1 MKPPCVSPLKFQ
13 YVIVGSSWSFEA
25 NSLDNRS
32 WCVSHPGPLAASN
45 CMSLNTMRSGTSSA
59 ATFPSTQAAN
69 SRSIAAAKFVE
80 PPQGARDKLRICST
94 GELVEGILCH
104 LCVDSNVNT
113 RLLKGSSAKSDT
125 SKPRAIDTSIGTPA
139 IEPETSTRAVSAP
152 LFAPVAATCST
163 TSFFMAAHCAF
174 TRSSSSVDACLPP
187 ITFLTNSCGKHCLP
201 LIFEEERT
209 ASLRFWRHLTRSGS
223 SGCRSPVTSSSW
235 VKGRSLDNFSF
246 KKPRRD
252 FARHLAG
259 TAATSI
265 SAQRLPHIFTSGTSS
280 FEVKRAIAFLYNAL
294 ALPPGKSFVA
304 TAAPKG
310 ANCFFSRG
318 AYFAASDGVS
328 ESRSLRSCST

>member
-1 MKPPCVSPLKFQ
+1 
-13 YVIVGSSWSFEA
+13 
-25 NSLDNRS
+25 
-32 WCVSHPGPLAASN
+32 
-45 CMSLNTMRSGTSSA
+45 MSLKTIKSGTSSA
-59 ATFPSTQAAN
+59 CTCPSTQAAN

-94 GELVEGILCH
+94 GDEVAGILCH
-104 LCVDSNVNT
+104 RGCDSKVNT
-113 RLLKGSSAKSDT
+113 RCRKGSSAKSDT
-125 SKPRAIDTSIGTPA
+125 NNPSAMDTSIGTPL

-152 LFAPVAATCST
+152 LFVPVEAICST
-163 TSFFMAAHCAF
+163 TSLFMVAHCAF

-187 ITFLTNSCGKHCLP
+187 ITRRTNSCGKHCLP
-201 LIFEEERT
+201 LILSEART
-209 ASLRFWRHLTRSGS
+209 ASRTCCRHVTRSSS
-223 SGCRSPVTSSSW
+223 SGCLSPVRSSST
-235 VKGRSLDNFSF
+235 VSGRSLLNFSF

-252 FARHLAG
+252 FARHRDG

-280 FEVKRAIAFLYNAL
+280 FEVKRAIAFLYSAL
-294 ALPPGKSFVA
+294 ALPPGKSLEA

-318 AYFAASDGVS
+318 AYFAARDGFP